1 MKKRG
6 LSILIALLM
15 VAIIVVIIIDYTS
28 QQPDKLGTNPYE
40 FNVDDYR
47 AVDPALITYRE
58 TRNFPVRGYQPEGI
72 HIKDGIIWLTGNEVL
87 QAVTT
92 GGVQQLKTD
101 IDGTG
106 TCIHATENAVFIG
119 FTDHVK
125 KYSLEGE
132 LIATWEVPGV
142 KCVFTSLAAN
152 DQVLYVADAG
162 NRRVL
167 RYSFDG
173 ELLGAFRG
181 KSESAAGHGFI
192 IPSACFDLVVNSYD
206 ELWVVNTGKHAI
218 ENYSND
224 GRMRGF
230 WQKGSM
236 TIDGFA
242 GCCNPAELAV
252 LSDGSFVTSEKG
264 LVRIKVYDSS
274 GELQGVVAAPD
285 KFIEDGKAPEVAVD
299 KNDIIYA
306 LDFDKSM
313 IRVFEKIL

>member
-15 VAIIVVIIIDYTS
+15 VAIIGVIIADYVS
-28 QQPDKLGTNPYE
+28 QQPDKLGDNPYE
-40 FNVDDYR
+40 YNVDEYKV
-47 AVDPALITYRE
+47 VDPALITYRE
-58 TRNFPVRGYQPEGI
+58 TKNFPVRGYKAEGMDI
-72 HIKDGIIWLTGNEVL
+72 RDGVIWLTGNEVL

-92 GGVQQLKTD
+92 EGVQLLKTA

-106 TCIHATENAVFIG
+106 TCTHVTDEAVFIG
-119 FTDHVK
+119 FGDHVR

-132 LIATWEVPGV
+132 LIAAWEVPGE

-152 DQVLYVADAG
+152 DQMLYVADAG

-173 ELLGAFRG
+173 ELLGEFKG
-181 KSESAAGHGFI
+181 KSEGAAGHGFI
-192 IPSACFDLVVNSYD
+192 IPSGCFDLVVNSYD

-224 GRMRGF
+224 GKMRGF

-236 TIDGFA
+236 KIDGFA

-274 GELQGVVAAPD
+274 GELQGVVAAPE
-285 KFIEDGKAPEVAVD
+285 KFVEDGKAPEVAVD
-299 KNDIIYA
+299 DHDVIYA
-306 LDFDKSM
+306 LDFDRSM
-313 IRVFEKIL
+313 IRVFEKK

>member
-1 MKKRG
+1 MRKRG
-6 LSILIALLM
+6 LSILIALFM
-15 VAIIVVIIIDYTS
+15 VAIIVVIIADYVS
-28 QQPDKLGTNPYE
+28 QQPDKLGVNPYE
-40 FNVDDYR
+40 FNVDEYR
-47 AVDPALITYRE
+47 AVDTALITYRE
-58 TRNFPVRGYQPEGI
+58 TKNFPVRGYKAEGM
-72 HIKDGIIWLTGNEVL
+72 HIRDGVIWLTGNEVL

-92 GGVQQLKTD
+92 EGVQLLKTA

-106 TCIHATENAVFIG
+106 TCIHATDKAVFIG
-119 FTDHVK
+119 FGDHLK
-125 KYSLEGE
+125 KYSREGE
-132 LIATWEVPGV
+132 LTATWEVPGK
-142 KCVFTSLAAN
+142 KCVFTSMAAN
-152 DQVLYVADAG
+152 DQMLYVADAG

-167 RYSFDG
+167 RYGFDG
-173 ELLGAFRG
+173 ELLGEFKG

-192 IPSACFDLVVNSYD
+192 LPSACFDLVVNSYD

-224 GRMRGF
+224 GKMRGF

-236 TIDGFA
+236 TIEGFA

-285 KFIEDGKAPEVAVD
+285 KFIKDGKAPEVAVD
-299 KNDIIYA
+299 ENDVIYA
-306 LDFDKSM
+306 LDFDKST
-313 IRVFEKIL
+313 IRVFEKK

>member
-15 VAIIVVIIIDYTS
+15 VVIIGVIIADYVS
-28 QQPDKLGTNPYE
+28 QQPDKLGDNPYE
-40 FNVDDYR
+40 YNVDEYKV
-47 AVDPALITYRE
+47 VDPALITYQE
-58 TRNFPVRGYQPEGI
+58 TKNFPVRGYKAEGM
-72 HIKDGIIWLTGNEVL
+72 HIRDGVIWLTGNEVL

-92 GGVQQLKTD
+92 NGVQLMKTR
-101 IDGTG
+101 IEGTG
-106 TCIHATENAVFIG
+106 TCIHATDKAVFIG
-119 FTDHVK
+119 FRDHVK
-125 KYSLEGE
+125 KYSVEGD
-132 LIATWEVPGV
+132 LIAAWEVPGE

-152 DQVLYVADAG
+152 EQMLYVADAG

-167 RYSFDG
+167 RYGFDG
-173 ELLGAFRG
+173 ELLGEFEG

-192 IPSACFDLVVNSYD
+192 IPSGCFDLVVNSYN
-206 ELWVVNTGKHAI
+206 ELWVVNTGKHAV
-218 ENYSND
+218 ENYSSD
-224 GRMRGF
+224 GKMRGF

-236 TIDGFA
+236 TVDGFA

-264 LVRIKVYDSS
+264 LVRIKVYDGS

-299 KNDIIYA
+299 DDDVIYA

-313 IRVFEKIL
+313 IRVFEKK